1 MNILDIVAIV
11 LLLIITVIS
20 AKKGFMMSLFN
31 IVGYVVSAILS
42 KTLSVPVSSYVYT
55 NYFSEGIL
63 GKLNELIPS
72 GSVQGEISEVIN
84 NVIASLPE
92 YVQSMISQFE
102 LTDLLVPAETGAL
115 TVEMIEQ
122 SYIAPIML
130 KIISVVAVVV
140 LFIAISFVLRLV
152 FSIINKL
159 FVSKKHNIIRKTN
172 MFLGAVLGVIKGAV
186 VSGVLCAVLSV
197 VAPIINNPTV
207 TEFVTGST
215 ICNFV
220 ADLLK

>member
-1 MNILDIVAIV
+1 MNILDIIAIG
-11 LLLIITVIS
+11 LLLIITFIS

-31 IVGYVVSAILS
+31 IIGYVISAVLS
-42 KTLSVPVSSYVYT
+42 KTMSMPVSTYVYT
-55 NYFSEGIL
+55 NYFSESVL

-84 NVIASLPE
+84 NVVASLPE

-102 LTDLLVPAETGAL
+102 LSELLVPAETGAL

-122 SYIAPIML
+122 TYIAPIML

-140 LFIAISFVLRLV
+140 LFIVISFILRIV
-152 FSIINKL
+152 FSLINKF

-172 MFLGAVLGVIKGAV
+172 MLLGAILGVVKGVV
-186 VSGVLCAVLSV
+186 VSGVLCAVLNV
-197 VAPIINNPTV
+197 AAPIINNPAV
-207 TEFVTGST
+207 YDFVNGSA

>member
-1 MNILDIVAIV
+1 MNILDIIAIG
-11 LLLIITVIS
+11 LLLIITIIS

-31 IVGYVVSAILS
+31 IVGYVISAVLS
-42 KTLSVPVSSYVYT
+42 KTMSMPVSAYVYT
-55 NYFSEGIL
+55 NYFSDSVL

-84 NVIASLPE
+84 NVVASLPE

-102 LTDLLVPAETGAL
+102 LSELLVPAETGAL

-122 SYIAPIML
+122 TYIAPIML

-140 LFIAISFVLRLV
+140 LFIVISFILRIV
-152 FSIINKL
+152 FSLINKF

-172 MFLGAVLGVIKGAV
+172 MLLGAILGVVKGAV
-186 VSGVLCAVLSV
+186 VSCVLCAVLNV
-197 VAPIINNPTV
+197 AAPIINNPTV
-207 TEFVTGST
+207 YDFVNGSA